1 MNVIVSYLVIFALLF
16 SSSVIAQD
24 RSSQG
29 ITTANKN
36 VHQTKLTFQL
46 ISDLMTLNKQMV
58 ASVQLVTF
66 DKNNARVEIILT
78 TEATQRLMKI
88 DKIKSNQKI
97 IITAGDQIINNVMI
111 QKKIDADSFL
121 ISISTSKMVAENI
134 VKILS

>member
-36 VHQTKLTFQL
+36 VHQTQLTFQL

>member
-1 MNVIVSYLVIFALLF
+1 MNVIVSYLLIFALLF

-36 VHQTKLTFQL
+36 FHQTQLTFQL